1 MKMELNGSS
10 QRASRRRWHVSW
22 AGKAEE
28 GLDKWERT
36 LEQQAGICGDTS
48 EGRKVTA
55 PRPLGCKRTSKVSFP
70 SHPSPGHKD
79 LFTEGPV

>member
-1 MKMELNGSS
+1 MELNGSS

-36 LEQQAGICGDTS
+36 LEQQASICGDTS
-48 EGRKVTA
+48 QRRKVTV
-55 PRPLGCKRTSKVSFP
+55 PWQLGCKEDKQGEFSEPPITRAQESV
-70 SHPSPGHKD
+70 H
-79 LFTEGPV
+79 

>member
-1 MKMELNGSS
+1 MELNGSS

-48 EGRKVTA
+48 EGRKVDSASAVGLQEDKQGEFSEPPITRA
-55 PRPLGCKRTSKVSFP
+55 QGSV
-70 SHPSPGHKD
+70 H
-79 LFTEGPV
+79 